1 MKNSIQILV
10 FLMFSFTISCVNDDS
25 NLGNVV
31 ETKLETPFGN
41 KIANSTDELYQIL
54 NLNKE
59 KDIIKTIEFIGNEK
73 SNAAIIKY
81 INEFNEIANKAIVF
95 GEFKL
100 NSERIEY
107 SHQDLDSITDGRKI
121 GLSCG
126 DCADCELVAVYDE
139 DTGVLKFECNSSCCK
154 LIVVISV

>member
-1 MKNSIQILV
+1 
-10 FLMFSFTISCVNDDS
+10 VNDDS
-25 NLGNVV
+25 NLRSV
-31 ETKLETPFGN
+31 EELKLETPFGN

-59 KDIIKTIEFIGNEK
+59 ENIIKAIEFIGNDK

-81 INEFNEIANKAIVF
+81 INEFNEISNKAIVF

-100 NSERIEY
+100 NSESIEY
-107 SHQDLDSITDGRKI
+107 NHQDLGSITEGRKI
-121 GLSCG
+121 GLSCA

-139 DTGVLKFECNSSCCK
+139 DTGVLEFECNASCCK